1 MTRALKIKYPNRW
14 SDFCHSRWKIA
25 LLMVSPWILG
35 FILSFMIRVIA
46 PGMEF
51 GYNCLMGFC
60 FFIPTGEKSNFDTR
74 WLNIPPNA
82 LVFIVPYGVIIAS
95 YIVIWKHIR
104 DIKSRSRDM
113 LNVNIGNG
121 DQLKDTEIRFI
132 WTIFIVCI
140 CYLISS
146 VPITI
151 NRFNMESTQVT
162 DSIIILSLVMCQYTI
177 NIFIYTY
184 RSVQYRKAYLDLLV
198 LIFPC
203 LGRFQSV
210 QYQLTPSDLKPSSK
224 ATSQTGKNEVK

>member
-1 MTRALKIKYPNRW
+1 
-14 SDFCHSRWKIA
+14 
-25 LLMVSPWILG
+25 
-35 FILSFMIRVIA
+35 MI
-46 PGMEF
+46 
-51 GYNCLMGFC
+51 
-60 FFIPTGEKSNFDTR
+60 
-74 WLNIPPNA
+74 
-82 LVFIVPYGVIIAS
+82 PYGIIIAS

-104 DIKSRSRDM
+104 NIKARSRDM
-113 LNVNIGNG
+113 LNVNLGNG

-151 NRFNMESTQVT
+151 NRFNMESTQVF